1 MILVDANL
9 LVYAHVRSVPQH
21 GRIREWLDGKING
34 TAPVGLPWPSL
45 LAFVRLICNPRI
57 FDRPASI
64 SSAWAQVETWLRQQ
78 SVWIPLPTERHQE
91 VIAPL
96 MASTEGRA
104 NLVPD
109 AHLAALAMEHGLVL
123 CSADGDFARFEGLD
137 WLNPLQQDSPSAG

>member
-9 LVYAHVRSVPQH
+9 LVYAHVRSFPQH
-21 GRIREWLDGKING
+21 DKAREWLDGKING

-57 FDRPASI
+57 FDRPRSI
-64 SSAWAQVETWLRQQ
+64 SSAWQQVETWRRQD
-78 SVWIPLPTERHQE
+78 SVWIPLPTERHHE
-91 VIAPL
+91 ILAPL

-109 AHLAALAMEHGLVL
+109 AHLAALAMEHGLAL

-137 WLNPLQQDSPSAG
+137 WRNPMQEDPPHIG